1 MEILRKRREEG
12 RGGRISIEHSTGDSS
27 YDDQMQWLLF
37 KKCQTLTFLTRDGSR
52 LEAVEETNDA
62 RGDAHWVGCG
72 WYIDPAR
79 PFVETS
85 KFDIIISVK

>member
-1 MEILRKRREEG
+1 MNPARCGVKTMRR
-12 RGGRISIEHSTGDSS
+12 TT
-27 YDDQMQWLLF
+27 Y
-37 KKCQTLTFLTRDGSR
+37 
-52 LEAVEETNDA
+52 DA